1 MQNQQASVDVEIF
14 AQTASLFAAKR
25 EALPEEAVAAVAN
38 EIVRRLA
45 ASKSRE
51 PHFEL
56 PSIPRASIEA
66 FCDALTSP
74 DPIAALRF
82 IQDRRA
88 EGLSR
93 QGVYLGYITEGARCL
108 GERWEADQ
116 LSFLQVT
123 CGTGHLYA
131 LMRAL
136 RSESSAGLRNLDRC
150 RTAMFATV
158 PGEDHGIGITVATDL
173 FRDAGWD
180 IDLAIGAN
188 HETLMARIEEAEPQ
202 IIGLSLSTEQRL
214 VALVRLV
221 VAVRLVSPGVVI
233 GVAPG
238 SSVDAKRLRDLVDID
253 LVFTDAPS
261 AIRELERLIQL
272 RG

>member
-1 MQNQQASVDVEIF
+1 
-14 AQTASLFAAKR
+14 
-25 EALPEEAVAAVAN
+25 
-38 EIVRRLA
+38 
-45 ASKSRE
+45 
-51 PHFEL
+51 
-56 PSIPRASIEA
+56 
-66 FCDALTSP
+66 
-74 DPIAALRF
+74 
-82 IQDRRA
+82 
-88 EGLSR
+88 
-93 QGVYLGYITEGARCL
+93 
-108 GERWEADQ
+108 
-116 LSFLQVT
+116 
-123 CGTGHLYA
+123 
-131 LMRAL
+131 
-136 RSESSAGLRNLDRC
+136 
-150 RTAMFATV
+150 MFATV